1 MKQVYSYQELA
12 SQIEQGQTVSFL
24 SPLTA
29 RVRLCQQDEKRVI
42 VTITFFL
49 RDTSIGMIED
59 EYASIIEVLDAFD
72 IDEAAEIWEH
82 GRLLPEH

>member
-1 MKQVYSYQELA
+1 MKQVYSYQEVA
-12 SQIEQGQTVSFL
+12 SLIEQGQPVTCTC
-24 SPLTA
+24 PITA
-29 RVRLCQQDEKRVI
+29 RVKLCQQEGERVI

-59 EYASIIEVLDAFD
+59 EYASLIEVLDAFD